1 MWFSEEDHTNPVIT
15 AEEQVAS
22 AHKKHNIFTLPK
34 TAVLLY
40 MGGLAY
46 IQEKYE
52 VEIISERFPR
62 FLNACPVYKIKE
74 NEKICFLDGGR
85 GAPQAVDTIEILKA
99 LGVQN
104 IISVGMIGGYSNRI
118 QVGDIVI
125 PPFAYSEEGTSLHY
139 YSDKDRFTPN
149 QELFDKAI
157 CFIENHKQFP
167 IVSTDAVYRQ
177 TFQKESLWRDKGA
190 VGVDMET
197 SALFSVG
204 SYLGLKAVAILMVS
218 DIHPLHEN
226 DEKWCWKMTAEM
238 RREVIYQAIDFAL
251 SL

>member
-1 MWFSEEDHTNPVIT
+1 MWFNEKDRTKPVIT
-15 AEEQVAS
+15 AEEQVQS
-22 AHKKHNIFTLPK
+22 AHKKHNIFILPK

-52 VEIISERFPR
+52 VETISERFPR
-62 FLNACPVYKIKE
+62 FLNACPVYKIKGKDE
-74 NEKICFLDGGR
+74 LCFLDGGR
-85 GAPQAVDTIEILKA
+85 GAPQAVDTIEVLKA
-99 LGVQN
+99 FGVRN
-104 IISVGMIGGYSNRI
+104 IISVGMIGGYSDRI

-125 PPFAYSEEGTSLHY
+125 PPLAYSEEGTSLHY
-139 YSDKDRFTPN
+139 YSDADRFTPD
-149 QELFDKAI
+149 QELFDKSI
-157 CFIENHKQFP
+157 DFVKNNKQFP

-177 TFQKESLWRDKGA
+177 TFQKESLWREKGA

-204 SYLGLKAVAILMVS
+204 KYLGLKVVAILMVS
-218 DIHPLHEN
+218 DVHPLHEN
-226 DEKWCWKMTAEM
+226 DTKWCWKMTAEM
-238 RREVIYQAIDFAL
+238 RKEVIFQAIDFAL